1 MRIETEK
8 GVLVYSGDTE
18 YFDGLAGFAAGAD
31 LFLCEANFQEEDMA
45 QSPANHLSAAG
56 AARLA
61 ARAGVSR
68 LLLTHFH
75 PERQLALS
83 LEEARKN
90 FAAAELAQEGN
101 LTGLP
106 GKRKAASAL
115 ANG

>member
-1 MRIETEK
+1 
-8 GVLVYSGDTE
+8 
-18 YFDGLAGFAAGAD
+18 
-31 LFLCEANFQEEDMA
+31 MA

-90 FAAAELAQEGN
+90 FAAAGVGRRKGN

-106 GKRKAASAL
+106 GKRKAASRAC
-115 ANG
+115 

>member
-1 MRIETEK
+1 
-8 GVLVYSGDTE
+8 
-18 YFDGLAGFAAGAD
+18 
-31 LFLCEANFQEEDMA
+31 MA

-90 FAAAELAQEGN
+90 FAAAELAQERGI
-101 LTGLP
+101 LP
-106 GKRKAASAL
+106 GCQVKERPPARLLTVKVQVSLPAKKERQIKSISDEIIFIKQEL
-115 ANG
+115 ANFC